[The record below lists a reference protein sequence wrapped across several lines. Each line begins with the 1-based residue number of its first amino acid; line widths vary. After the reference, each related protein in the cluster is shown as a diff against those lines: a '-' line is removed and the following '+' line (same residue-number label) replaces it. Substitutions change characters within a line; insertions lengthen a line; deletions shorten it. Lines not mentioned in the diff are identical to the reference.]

1 MPSSY
6 NPFMSLTGRP
16 AGGIEEGGS
25 GGGVWA
31 SRHPRLETEPR
42 GKREGILPF
51 MANTASKG
59 VPFFS
64 FRYIKR
70 EGISLVEVRKRV
82 VKLHVNGRYGHVYI
96 PYKMFHLF
104 GFPS

>member
-6 NPFMSLTGRP
+6 YPFMSLTGRP
-16 AGGIEEGGS
+16 AGGMG

-42 GKREGILPF
+42 GKGEGILPF

-70 EGISLVEVRKRV
+70 EGISLVEVHKRV
-82 VKLHVNGRYGHVYI
+82 VKLHVNGRYRHVFI
-96 PYKMFHLF
+96 PYKIFYLF